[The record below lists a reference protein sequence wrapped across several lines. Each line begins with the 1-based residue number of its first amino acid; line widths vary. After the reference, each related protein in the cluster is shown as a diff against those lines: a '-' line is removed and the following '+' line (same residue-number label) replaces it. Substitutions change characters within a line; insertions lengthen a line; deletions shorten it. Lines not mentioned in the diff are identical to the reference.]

1 MQKMIQKLCKWLFKK
16 INLVSYRELFVFR
29 PYFFFWS
36 KFWPTH
42 VLGKKRSKVTK
53 IENHEWPSEI
63 CHFGQQLLINLALE
77 QSLNRINLSRWSWC
91 CFFIV
96 VIANHEVQNLQWE
109 ITNKKGKLQIFTKS
123 HSRVLLHTKQ
133 EPQGLSYHI
142 ISVTVSDIP
151 IMQNVSHLSI
161 SDIIHVSWRVR

>member
-1 MQKMIQKLCKWLFKK
+1 MIIKKNKSCIIQGTLLFQT
-16 INLVSYRELFVFR
+16 IFLLLVQILAYSCA
-29 PYFFFWS
+29 
-36 KFWPTH
+36 
-42 VLGKKRSKVTK
+42 GKKRSKVTK